1 MGRRWL
7 IQLSVRHD
15 FIDFIFAEILSLAD
29 YVGIGTDFFT
39 DEVRE
44 YAKKYFRII
53 INETETNRITQEK
66 LEKICSRS
74 VSTHGLYELL
84 EEGST
89 YDELIENLKS
99 NPDDNRK
106 DFYNLQ
112 FAFGKVDISF
122 MRNTI
127 IKHFRSIHRK

>member
-44 YAKKYFRII
+44 YATKYFRII

-112 FAFGKVDISF
+112 FAFGNVDISF
-122 MRNTI
+122 L
-127 IKHFRSIHRK
+127 RKTQL

>member
-53 INETETNRITQEK
+53 INETKTNRITQEK

-112 FAFGKVDISF
+112 FAFGNVDISF
-122 MRNTI
+122 FTQNAI
-127 IKHFRSIHRK
+127 IKHFSTHRK

>member
-1 MGRRWL
+1 MSTRRRWL

-29 YVGIGTDFFT
+29 YVGLGTDFFT

-44 YAKKYFRII
+44 YARKYFRII
-53 INETETNRITQEK
+53 FEETETITQDK
-66 LEKICSRS
+66 LERICSRS

-89 YDELIENLKS
+89 YQELIENLKS

-106 DFYNLQ
+106 DYYNLQ
-112 FAFGKVDISF
+112 FAFGKVDIL
-122 MRNTI
+122 NL
-127 IKHFRSIHRK
+127 